1 MNEYETSLMNYLID
15 EIYDQNEFAKR
26 KKLKK
31 EFDEEVEKNWK
42 IKEQL
47 IRQQEGASMTP
58 VDKIIHEFAQKSL
71 TEFLKMREEFILS
84 EKEIAKE
91 KSEDAR
97 SKGLKQFLLMPSDMA
112 DIMKRWKVKFRTYK
126 SKVDKL
132 FQTLG
137 N

>member
-1 MNEYETSLMNYLID
+1 M
-15 EIYDQNEFAKR
+15 R
-26 KKLKK
+26 KLK
-31 EFDEEVEKNWK
+31 KNWK